1 MRRESSA
8 EPIRSGENLA
18 KGRMGAQQ
26 MEAGRK
32 ISAGDDGPSASR
44 SPFSR
49 PPGAEPGRFTQ
60 GSTMRHVL
68 VMSLTSGVG
77 LIALFLVDFLSLMYV
92 AWLGSTEKTAAVN
105 FASIVLFFLISTN
118 IAMMISISALTSRAL
133 GAGDRGAARRLAGSG
148 VALGAMIALVLVLLA
163 LPFVDVILFDLGARD
178 ETAAIARRYLA
189 IVLPTNPLLAAGMAY
204 SAVLRAAGDARRAMW
219 VTLSGGISTAIL
231 DPLLIFGLR
240 LDVTGAA
247 ISVLLSRLIFI
258 AVGYRGAVT
267 KHDLVARPSLA
278 ALTGD
283 LPPLARILLPAVLTN
298 LATPAANAVLA
309 RVMAS
314 YGVAAVAASGV
325 IDRVVPLAFG
335 GVFALSGAIGPV
347 LGQNWGARLFPR
359 MHRILDDALICTLV
373 YVTVMWLILAYA
385 RDFVA
390 WAFQLTGEAADIVRF
405 FCLVSGPGWACIGL
419 LFCANSAFNNL
430 GFPLRATAVNWGR
443 ASFGTLPFALI
454 GAWYAGPKGVIAATL
469 AAGAIFGIG
478 AMIMAHA
485 AVGRL
490 AGRDRG

>member
-1 MRRESSA
+1 MTMRRDSSS
-8 EPIRSGENLA
+8 EPVPSGESLA
-18 KGRMGAQQ
+18 KGQ
-26 MEAGRK
+26 MPTPAVETEGKA
-32 ISAGDDGPSASR
+32 
-44 SPFSR
+44 
-49 PPGAEPGRFTQ
+49 PPGDSAAPAAQRSRAVRLPGRFTQ

-68 VMSLTSGVG
+68 VMSLASGVG
-77 LIALFLVDFLSLMYV
+77 LIAIFLVDFLSLMYV

-118 IAMMISISALTSRAL
+118 IAMMIAISALTSRAL
-133 GAGDRGAARRLAGSG
+133 GAGERGAARRLAGSG
-148 VALGAMIALVLVLLA
+148 VALGAATGLALVVLA
-163 LPFVDVILFDLGARD
+163 LPFLDVILSDLGARG
-178 ETAAIARRYLA
+178 ETAVIARRYLA
-189 IVLPTNPLLAAGMAY
+189 IVLPTNPLLAAGMGY

-219 VTLSGGISTAIL
+219 VTLSGGIATAIL
-231 DPLLIFGLR
+231 DPILIFGLR

-258 AVGYRGAVT
+258 AVGYRGAVI

-278 ALTGD
+278 TLAGD
-283 LPPLARILLPAVLTN
+283 IAPFARIFLPAVLTN

-325 IDRVVPLAFG
+325 VDRVVPLAFG

-359 MHRILDDALICTLV
+359 MHRVLDDALICTLV
-373 YVTVMWLILAYA
+373 YVTAMWLVLALA
-385 RDFVA
+385 RDIVVF
-390 WAFQLTGEAADIVRF
+390 AFQLTGEAADIVRF

-443 ASFGTLPFALI
+443 ATFGTLPFALI
-454 GAWYAGPKGVIAATL
+454 GASYAGPKGVIGATL

-485 AVGRL
+485 AVRGL
-490 AGRDRG
+490 ARRG

>member
-1 MRRESSA
+1 
-8 EPIRSGENLA
+8 
-18 KGRMGAQQ
+18 MGAPKS
-26 MEAGRK
+26 MA
-32 ISAGDDGPSASR
+32 PSEPRPR
-44 SPFSR
+44 S
-49 PPGAEPGRFTQ
+49 EPGRFTQ

-77 LIALFLVDFLSLMYV
+77 LIAIFLVDFLSLMYV
-92 AWLGSTEKTAAVN
+92 GWLGAIEKTAGVN

-118 IAMMISISALTSRAL
+118 IAMMIAISALTSRAL
-133 GAGDRGAARRLAGSG
+133 GASDRSAARRLAGSG
-148 VALGAMIALVLVLLA
+148 VALGAATGLVLVLLA
-163 LPFVDVILFDLGARD
+163 LPFLDIILSSLGATG

-231 DPLLIFGLR
+231 DPILIFGLR

-247 ISVLLSRLIFI
+247 LSVLLSRLVFI
-258 AVGYRGAVT
+258 AVGYRGAVL
-267 KHDLVARPSLA
+267 KHDLVARPSFA
-278 ALTGD
+278 AIMGD
-283 LPPLARILLPAVLTN
+283 LVPFARIFLPAVLTN

-359 MHRILDDALICTLV
+359 MHRVLDDALVCTLA
-373 YVTVMWLILAYA
+373 YVTAMWLLLVFA
-385 RDFVA
+385 RNLVVF
-390 WAFQLTGEAADIVRF
+390 AFQLTGEAAEIVRF

-443 ASFGTLPFALI
+443 ATFGTLPFALV
-454 GAWYAGPKGVIAATL
+454 GAAYAGPKGVIGATL

-478 AMIMAHA
+478 AMVTAHA
-485 AVGRL
+485 AVRGLSRRGL
-490 AGRDRG
+490 ALS

>member
-1 MRRESSA
+1 MA
-8 EPIRSGENLA
+8 EAVDATL
-18 KGRMGAQQ
+18 GRMGAPKS
-26 MEAGRK
+26 MA
-32 ISAGDDGPSASR
+32 PSEPRPR
-44 SPFSR
+44 S
-49 PPGAEPGRFTQ
+49 EPGRFTQ

-77 LIALFLVDFLSLMYV
+77 LIAIFLVDFLSLMYV
-92 AWLGSTEKTAAVN
+92 GWLGAIEKTAGVN

-118 IAMMISISALTSRAL
+118 IAMMIAISALTSRAL
-133 GAGDRGAARRLAGSG
+133 GAGDRSAARRLAGSG
-148 VALGAMIALVLVLLA
+148 VALGAATGLVLVLLA
-163 LPFVDVILFDLGARD
+163 LPFLDIILSSLGATG

-231 DPLLIFGLR
+231 DPILIFGLR

-247 ISVLLSRLIFI
+247 LSVLLSRLVFI
-258 AVGYRGAVT
+258 AVGYRGAVL
-267 KHDLVARPSLA
+267 KHDLVARPSFA
-278 ALTGD
+278 SIMGD
-283 LPPLARILLPAVLTN
+283 LVPFARIFLPAVLTN

-359 MHRILDDALICTLV
+359 MHRVLDDALVCTLA
-373 YVTVMWLILAYA
+373 YVTAMWLLLVFA
-385 RDFVA
+385 RNLVVF
-390 WAFQLTGEAADIVRF
+390 AFQLTGEAAEIVRF

-443 ASFGTLPFALI
+443 ATFGTLPFALV
-454 GAWYAGPKGVIAATL
+454 GAAYAGPKG
-469 AAGAIFGIG
+469 
-478 AMIMAHA
+478 
-485 AVGRL
+485 
-490 AGRDRG
+490 

>member
-1 MRRESSA
+1 MRRVSPSEPVPAGES
-8 EPIRSGENLA
+8 LA
-18 KGRMGAQQ
+18 KGRMETNAT
-26 MEAGRK
+26 EAEGK
-32 ISAGDDGPSASR
+32 AVAGGSAAPILKGPSDRKPR
-44 SPFSR
+44 S
-49 PPGAEPGRFTQ
+49 EPGRFTQ

-77 LIALFLVDFLSLMYV
+77 LIAIFLVDFLSLMYV
-92 AWLGSTEKTAAVN
+92 GWLGSIEKTAGVN

-118 IAMMISISALTSRAL
+118 IAMMIAISALTSRAL
-133 GAGDRGAARRLAGSG
+133 GGGDRGEARRLAGSG
-148 VALGAMIALVLVLLA
+148 VALGAATGLVLVLLA
-163 LPFVDVILFDLGARD
+163 LPFLDDILSGLGARGD
-178 ETAAIARRYLA
+178 TAVIARRYLS

-231 DPLLIFGLR
+231 DPILIFGLR

-258 AVGYRGAVT
+258 AVGYRGAVI
-267 KHDLVARPSLA
+267 KHDLVARPSLGA
-278 ALTGD
+278 ITGD
-283 LPPLARILLPAVLTN
+283 LVPFARIFLPAVLTN
-298 LATPAANAVLA
+298 IATPAASAVLA
-309 RVMAS
+309 RVLAS

-359 MHRILDDALICTLV
+359 MHRVLDDALICTLV
-373 YVTVMWLILAYA
+373 YVTTMWLLLALA
-385 RDFVA
+385 RDIVV

-430 GFPLRATAVNWGR
+430 GFPLRATAVNWAR
-443 ASFGTLPFALI
+443 ATLGTLPFALI
-454 GAWYAGPKGVIAATL
+454 GASYAGPKGVVAATL

-485 AVGRL
+485 AVTGL
-490 AGRDRG
+490 ARRG

>member
-1 MRRESSA
+1 MA
-8 EPIRSGENLA
+8 EAVDATL
-18 KGRMGAQQ
+18 GRMGAPKS
-26 MEAGRK
+26 MA
-32 ISAGDDGPSASR
+32 PSEPRPR
-44 SPFSR
+44 S
-49 PPGAEPGRFTQ
+49 EPGRFTQ

-77 LIALFLVDFLSLMYV
+77 LIAIFLVDFLSLMYV
-92 AWLGSTEKTAAVN
+92 GWLGAIEKTAGVN

-118 IAMMISISALTSRAL
+118 IAMMIAISALTSRAL
-133 GAGDRGAARRLAGSG
+133 GASDRSAARRLAGSG
-148 VALGAMIALVLVLLA
+148 VALGAATGLVLVLLA
-163 LPFVDVILFDLGARD
+163 LPFLDIILSSLGATG

-231 DPLLIFGLR
+231 DPILIFGLR

-247 ISVLLSRLIFI
+247 LSVLLSRLVFI
-258 AVGYRGAVT
+258 AVGYRGAVL
-267 KHDLVARPSLA
+267 KHDLVARPSFA
-278 ALTGD
+278 AIMGD
-283 LPPLARILLPAVLTN
+283 LVPFARIFLPAVLTN

-347 LGQNWGARLFPR
+347 LGQNWGPRLFPR
-359 MHRILDDALICTLV
+359 MHRVLDDALVCTLA
-373 YVTVMWLILAYA
+373 YVTAMWLLLVFA
-385 RDFVA
+385 RNLVVF
-390 WAFQLTGEAADIVRF
+390 AFQLTGEAAEIVRF

-443 ASFGTLPFALI
+443 ATFGTLPFALV
-454 GAWYAGPKGVIAATL
+454 GAAYAGPKGVIGATL

-478 AMIMAHA
+478 AMVMAHA
-485 AVGRL
+485 AVRGLSRRGL
-490 AGRDRG
+490 ALS